1 VRTRTKARQRAVES
15 LFEAEQRGVLSTEIF
30 ERNPDVNDYAIEL
43 AGLVELH
50 MDRID
55 EVISTYSQD
64 WPLERM
70 PAVDRA
76 IVRVAIAELLWRP
89 EVDSGVAVSEAVEI
103 AATLST
109 PESGKFING
118 VLGQIANIRG
128 SLTGLQKF

>member
-1 VRTRTKARQRAVES
+1 MRTRTKARQRAVES

-43 AGLVELH
+43 AELVELH

-128 SLTGLQKF
+128 SLTGL

>member
-1 VRTRTKARQRAVES
+1 MRTRTKARQRAVES
-15 LFEAEQRGVLSTEIF
+15 LFEAEQRGVTSSEVF
-30 ERNPDVNDYAIEL
+30 DRNPDVNDYAIEL
-43 AGLVELH
+43 AALVEQH

-55 EVISTYSQD
+55 EVISTYSQA
-64 WPLERM
+64 WPLDRM

-76 IVRVAIAELLWRP
+76 IVRVGIAELLWRP

-118 VLGQIANIRG
+118 LLGQIATIRG
-128 SLTGLQKF
+128 SLTGH

>member
-1 VRTRTKARQRAVES
+1 MRTRTKARQRAVES
-15 LFEAEQRGVLSTEIF
+15 LFEAEQRSVKSSEIF

-43 AGLVELH
+43 AYLVETH
-50 MDRID
+50 IDRID

-76 IVRVAIAELLWRP
+76 IVRVAIAELLWMP

-103 AATLST
+103 AAVLST

-118 VLGQIANIRG
+118 VLGQIASIRG
-128 SLTGLQKF
+128 SLTAL

>member
-1 VRTRTKARQRAVES
+1 MRTRTKARQRAVES
-15 LFEAEQRGVLSTEIF
+15 LFEAEQRGVESTEIF

-50 MDRID
+50 IDRID

-76 IVRVAIAELLWRP
+76 IVRVAIAELLWLP
-89 EVDSGVAVSEAVEI
+89 KVDSGVAVSEAVEI

-118 VLGQIANIRG
+118 LLGQIANIRG
-128 SLTGLQKF
+128 SLTGF

>member
-1 VRTRTKARQRAVES
+1 MRTRTKARQRAVES
-15 LFEAEQRGVLSTEIF
+15 LFEAEQRGVESTEIF
-30 ERNPDVNDYAIEL
+30 QRNPDVNDYAIEL

-50 MDRID
+50 IDRID

-64 WPLERM
+64 WPLDRM

-103 AATLST
+103 ASTLST
-109 PESGKFING
+109 PESGRFING

-128 SLTGLQKF
+128 SLTGF

>member
-1 VRTRTKARQRAVES
+1 MRTRTKARQRAVES

-55 EVISTYSQD
+55 DVISTYSQD

-128 SLTGLQKF
+128 SLTGL

>member
-1 VRTRTKARQRAVES
+1 MRTRTKARQRAVES
-15 LFEAEQRGVLSTEIF
+15 LFEAEQRGVTSSEVF
-30 ERNPDVNDYAIEL
+30 DRNPDVNDYAIEL
-43 AGLVELH
+43 AALVEQH

-55 EVISTYSQD
+55 EVISTYSQA
-64 WPLERM
+64 WPLDRM

-76 IVRVAIAELLWRP
+76 IVRVGIAELLWRP

-118 VLGQIANIRG
+118 LLGQIATIRG
-128 SLTGLQKF
+128 SLTAL

>member
-1 VRTRTKARQRAVES
+1 MRTRTKARQRAVES

-70 PAVDRA
+70 QAVDRA
-76 IVRVAIAELLWRP
+76 IVRVAIAELLWRH

-128 SLTGLQKF
+128 SLTGL

>member
-1 VRTRTKARQRAVES
+1 MRTRTKARQRAVES
-15 LFEAEQRGVLSTEIF
+15 LFEAEQRGVTSSEVF
-30 ERNPDVNDYAIEL
+30 DRNPDVNDYAIEL
-43 AGLVELH
+43 AALVEQH

-55 EVISTYSQD
+55 EVISTYSQA
-64 WPLERM
+64 WPLDRM

-76 IVRVAIAELLWRP
+76 IVRVGIAELLWRP

-118 VLGQIANIRG
+118 VLGQIATIRG
-128 SLTGLQKF
+128 SLTAL

>member
-15 LFEAEQRGVLSTEIF
+15 LFEAEQRGVRSGEVF
-30 ERNPDVNDYAIEL
+30 ERNPNVNDYAIEL
-43 AGLVELH
+43 AALVEEN
-50 MDRID
+50 MERID
-55 EVISTYSQD
+55 EVISTYSQA
-64 WPLERM
+64 WPLDRM

-76 IVRVAIAELLWRP
+76 IVRVGIAELLWRP

-118 VLGQIANIRG
+118 VLGQIAAIRG
-128 SLTGLQKF
+128 SLTAL

>member
-15 LFEAEQRGVLSTEIF
+15 LFEAEQRGVMSPDVF

-43 AGLVELH
+43 AALVELH
-50 MDRID
+50 IERIN
-55 EVISTYSQD
+55 EVIDTYSQA

-76 IVRVAIAELLWRP
+76 IVRVGIAELLWRP

-103 AATLST
+103 AGVLST
-109 PESGKFING
+109 PESGRFING
-118 VLGQIANIRG
+118 LLGQVATLRS
-128 SLTGLQKF
+128 SLSAL

>member
-1 VRTRTKARQRAVES
+1 MRTRTKARQRAVES
-15 LFEAEQRGVLSTEIF
+15 LFEAEQRSVKSSEIF

-43 AGLVELH
+43 AYLVETNI
-50 MDRID
+50 DRID

-76 IVRVAIAELLWRP
+76 IVRVAIAELLWMP

-103 AATLST
+103 AAVLST

-118 VLGQIANIRG
+118 VLGQIASIRG
-128 SLTGLQKF
+128 SLTAF

>member
-1 VRTRTKARQRAVES
+1 MRTRTKARQRAVES

-76 IVRVAIAELLWRP
+76 IVRVAIAELLWLP
-89 EVDSGVAVSEAVEI
+89 EVESGVAVSEAVEI

-128 SLTGLQKF
+128 SLTGL

>member
-15 LFEAEQRGVLSTEIF
+15 LFEAEQRGVMSPDVF
-30 ERNPDVNDYAIEL
+30 QRNPDVNDYAIEL
-43 AGLVELH
+43 AALVEANIE
-50 MDRID
+50 RIN
-55 EVISTYSQD
+55 EVIDTYSQA

-76 IVRVAIAELLWRP
+76 IVRVGIAELLWRP

-103 AATLST
+103 ASVLST

-118 VLGQIANIRG
+118 LLGQVATLRS
-128 SLTGLQKF
+128 SLSAL

>member
-1 VRTRTKARQRAVES
+1 MRTRTKARQRAVES
-15 LFEAEQRGVLSTEIF
+15 LFEAEQRSVKSSEIF

-43 AGLVELH
+43 AYLVETNI
-50 MDRID
+50 DRID

-76 IVRVAIAELLWRP
+76 IVRVAIAELLLMP
-89 EVDSGVAVSEAVEI
+89 EIDSGVAVSEAVEI
-103 AATLST
+103 AAMLST

-118 VLGQIANIRG
+118 LLGQIATIRG
-128 SLTGLQKF
+128 SLTAL

>member
-1 VRTRTKARQRAVES
+1 MRTRTKARQRAVES

-128 SLTGLQKF
+128 SLTEL

>member
-1 VRTRTKARQRAVES
+1 MRTRTKARQRAVES
-15 LFEAEQRGVLSTEIF
+15 LFEAEQRGVMSTEIF

-76 IVRVAIAELLWRP
+76 IVRVAIAELLWLP

-128 SLTGLQKF
+128 SLTGL

>member
-1 VRTRTKARQRAVES
+1 MRTRTKARQRAVES
-15 LFEAEQRGVLSTEIF
+15 LFEAEQRGVKSNEIF
-30 ERNPDVNDYAIEL
+30 ERNPDVNDYAVEL

-50 MDRID
+50 IARID

-76 IVRVAIAELLWRP
+76 IMRVAIAEFLWLP
-89 EVDSGVAVSEAVEI
+89 EVDSAVAVSEAVEI

-118 VLGQIANIRG
+118 LLGQIASIRG
-128 SLTGLQKF
+128 SLTAL

>member
-1 VRTRTKARQRAVES
+1 MRTRTKARQRAVES
-15 LFEAEQRGVLSTEIF
+15 LFEAEQRGVKTADVF

-43 AGLVELH
+43 AVLVEQN
-50 MDRID
+50 MERID
-55 EVISTYSQD
+55 EVISTYSQA
-64 WPLERM
+64 WPLDRM

-76 IVRVAIAELLWRP
+76 IVRVGIAELLWRP

-118 VLGQIANIRG
+118 VLGQIASIRG
-128 SLTGLQKF
+128 SLTSL

>member
-1 VRTRTKARQRAVES
+1 MRTRTKARQRAVES

-30 ERNPDVNDYAIEL
+30 ERNPDVNYYAIEL

-76 IVRVAIAELLWRP
+76 IVRVAIAELLWHP

-118 VLGQIANIRG
+118 VLGQIANIRD
-128 SLTGLQKF
+128 SLTGL

>member
-1 VRTRTKARQRAVES
+1 MRTRTKARQRAVES
-15 LFEAEQRGVLSTEIF
+15 LFEAEQRGVTAADVF

-43 AGLVELH
+43 AGLVETNI
-50 MDRID
+50 DRID

-76 IVRVAIAELLWRP
+76 IVRVAISELLWRP
-89 EVDSGVAVSEAVEI
+89 EIDSGVAVSEAVEI

-118 VLGQIANIRG
+118 LLGQIAGIRG
-128 SLTGLQKF
+128 SLTAL

>member
-1 VRTRTKARQRAVES
+1 MRTRTKARQRAVES

-89 EVDSGVAVSEAVEI
+89 EVDSGIAVSEAVEI

-128 SLTGLQKF
+128 SLTGL

>member
-76 IVRVAIAELLWRP
+76 IVRVAIAELLWLP

-128 SLTGLQKF
+128 SLTGL

>member
-15 LFEAEQRGVLSTEIF
+15 LFEAEQRSVKSSEIF
-30 ERNPDVNDYAIEL
+30 ERNPDVNDYAIKL
-43 AGLVELH
+43 AYLVETNI
-50 MDRID
+50 DRID

-76 IVRVAIAELLWRP
+76 IVRVAIAELLLMP
-89 EVDSGVAVSEAVEI
+89 EIDSGVAVSEAVEI

-118 VLGQIANIRG
+118 LLGQIATIRG
-128 SLTGLQKF
+128 SLTAL